1 MMFRLHSESDGFIA
15 RLRAGVEHDLADP
28 RPTHPSNRL
37 QQERLLALCTHVE
50 NVRRLLRDVYGA
62 SEDGTGSPALAW
74 GHRVLPPSY
83 ELALERDRI
92 RSLRGSS
99 SVLDWKAVA

>member
-1 MMFRLHSESDGFIA
+1 MFRLQSESDDFIA

-28 RPTHPSNRL
+28 RSTHPSTRL

-50 NVRRLLRDVYGA
+50 NIRRLLREVYGA
-62 SEDGTGSPALAW
+62 SEDGTGSPLLAW
-74 GHRVLPPSY
+74 GWRVLPPSY
-83 ELALERDRI
+83 GLALERDRV

-99 SVLDWKAVA
+99 SVLDWKAAA